1 MAETTNQELRPMVR
15 ILNSDLDGNKTIWI
29 SLKRIKGISFT
40 FANIICNSLNLDK
53 SKKVGYLSDEE
64 IKRIESIISDPLKHN
79 LKPWLLN
86 RRKDYETG
94 ADMHLHGMDIGLS
107 KDFDIKNMKKIK
119 AYKGI
124 RHQQGQPVRG
134 QRTRAHFRK
143 GASLGVSRRPGAKAG
158 K

>member
-1 MAETTNQELRPMVR
+1 MVR
-15 ILNSDLDGNKTIWI
+15 ILNTDLDGNKTIWI

-40 FANIICNSLNLDK
+40 LANVICNSLSLDK
-53 SKKVGYLSDEE
+53 SKKVGYLSDVEL
-64 IKRIESIISDPLKHN
+64 KSIEQIISNPIKHN

-94 ADMHLHGMDIGLS
+94 ADMHVHGVDLNMA
-107 KDFDIKNMKKIK
+107 KDSDIKTMKKIK
-119 AYKGI
+119 AYKGV
-124 RHQQGQPVRG
+124 RHQLGQPVRG

-143 GASLGVSRRPGAKAG
+143 NSSVGVRKRVGAKAG

>member
-1 MAETTNQELRPMVR
+1 MVR

-64 IKRIESIISDPLKHN
+64 IKRIENIISDPLKHN

>member
-1 MAETTNQELRPMVR
+1 MVR

-40 FANIICNSLNLDK
+40 LANVICNSLNIDK
-53 SKKVGYLSDEE
+53 SRKVGYLSDEE
-64 IKRIESIISDPLKHN
+64 IKRIEGIISNPLKHD

-94 ADMHLHGMDIGLS
+94 NDMHMHGIDLNLA
-107 KDFDIKNMKKIK
+107 KDSDIKTMKKIK
-119 AYKGI
+119 AYKGV

-143 GASLGVSRRPGAKAG
+143 NSSVGVRKRVGAKAG